1 MRVGLGKNGQ
11 EHNREFKTKEDY
23 GANEGGQQYQ
33 NQGGPGGYQGGFNGQ
48 QYQNQGG
55 QQYQNQGGPGGYR
68 YNQRDFNNQKYNYQ
82 NTAGNTDNSSN
93 LISILS
99 YFGIFSLINYFISKD
114 NMTEFNKSHLNR
126 GWTLL
131 GCSLITLVIY
141 YIVNI
146 VIGVTLTMFGDFG
159 AILVALASI
168 LIGII
173 YLAICVTIFILSIYG
188 IVQVVKGE
196 MAKDV
201 LIKSFRIL
209 K

>member
-23 GANEGGQQYQ
+23 GVNE
-33 NQGGPGGYQGGFNGQ
+33 
-48 QYQNQGG
+48 GG

-146 VIGVTLTMFGDFG
+146 VIGVTLAMLGDFG
-159 AILVALASI
+159 AILVALVSI

-173 YLAICVTIFILSIYG
+173 YFAICVTIFILSIYG